1 MKLHSAFA
9 EQVKACGQLR
19 RVWLT
24 SFNIDIEFIETYVLP
39 TVLGAEIP
47 RTRMEYEALQLAL
60 TEQGI
65 DLRVFC
71 DRRFI
76 GADQNKRTALQVHGV
91 CTAQKPG
98 WSYPGVDA
106 DSLLHA
112 KVIYLEG
119 AQGRVLGAGSANL
132 TLSGWA
138 RNQEVFHFQPIDAF
152 SLYQSVKVF
161 FQALFNNVGTP
172 CPLENRRSSSFA
184 SAESSVQFCHS
195 FQRQPFLAQLLGERA
210 CHHLAVWSA
219 YLPKDLAQFV
229 SHLKRSYEQP
239 RMKVSLVPD
248 RLDGQFL
255 RTGWTEALGY
265 LLANDEL
272 RLRHN
277 PSTVDDRSPM
287 THAKLWKTST
297 HLAIGSWNFTRAGSN
312 SLLDSRGKRLP
323 GNNIEAGFILA
334 NNSAVESVLGPAMDT
349 SPASFLSAEALQAQ
363 ALQIPQNLPFD
374 IVVAFDWA
382 EQVYQLRGQWHT
394 AEEPDQ
400 GYRIKLPDIDVAI
413 ALGWKPRSRELR
425 ECKVPVANAHALL
438 SDHSFQVLKDGRVC
452 FVGMLLET
460 TPEFRRAQRYDDL
473 LGLVDAMAQIDIVPN
488 QDDVGFRVRESE
500 TGELQVDGG
509 SVDEDAGSSE
519 QDGSAPAHIS
529 YFRLFTASYQFAARL
544 HGLERLSALE
554 QWVFMRPGCL
564 QEWVDKTRQR
574 LSGSTPNVFDWFL
587 AQEVNG
593 LCKLALALR
602 HRLPKGDRKIALS
615 RWHTLK
621 VDMPPLP
628 AEANDDYRQTLEQ
641 EFGRLESKWGG
652 A

>member
-1 MKLHSAFA
+1 MKLHSAFS
-9 EQVKACGQLR
+9 EQVKACGRLR

-39 TVLGAEIP
+39 TVLGAETP

-60 TEQGI
+60 TEQQI

-91 CTAQKPG
+91 CTAQKTE
-98 WSYPGVDA
+98 WSYPGVGE

-119 AQGRVLGAGSANL
+119 EQGRVLGAGSANL

-138 RNQEVFHFQPIDAF
+138 RNQEVFHFQPINAL
-152 SLYQSVKVF
+152 SLYQSVKAF
-161 FQALFNNVGTP
+161 FQALFTNVGVP

-184 SAESSVQFCHS
+184 SAESAVRFCHS
-195 FQRQPFLAQLLGERA
+195 FQRQPFLVQLLGERA
-210 CHHLAVWSA
+210 CHHLAVWSP
-219 YLPKDLAQFV
+219 YLPKDLALFV
-229 SHLKRSYEQP
+229 SHLRSSYEQA

-255 RTGWTEALGY
+255 RTGWTEALGD

-277 PSTVDDRSPM
+277 PTTVDERTPM

-323 GNNIEAGFILA
+323 GNNIEAGFILP
-334 NNSAVESVLGPAMDT
+334 NNSAVESVLGATMDT
-349 SPASFLSAEALQAQ
+349 CPALFLSDEALQAQ
-363 ALQIPQNLPFD
+363 ALKIPQNLPFD
-374 IVVAFDWA
+374 IVVEFDWA
-382 EQVYQLRGQWHT
+382 EQVYQLRGQWHIGQ
-394 AEEPDQ
+394 EPDQ
-400 GYRIKLPDIDVAI
+400 GYRIKLPDIDAAF
-413 ALGWKPRSRELR
+413 ALDWKPRSHGLKACR
-425 ECKVPVANAHALL
+425 VPVAHVHALL
-438 SDHSFQVLKDGRVC
+438 FDHSFQVLKDGREC

-473 LGLVDAMAQIDIVPN
+473 VGLVDAMAQIDIVPN
-488 QDDVGFRVRESE
+488 QDDVGFRVRESA
-500 TGELQVDGG
+500 TGEPQVDGLSADLG
-509 SVDEDAGSSE
+509 AVASE
-519 QDGSAPAHIS
+519 QDGSDSAHIS

-544 HGLERLSALE
+544 RGVERLSVLE
-554 QWVFMRPGCL
+554 HWVFVRPGCL

-574 LSGSTPNVFDWFL
+574 LRGSTPNVFDWFL
-587 AQEVNG
+587 VQEVNA

-602 HRLPKGDRKIALS
+602 QRLPKDDSRIALS
-615 RWHTLK
+615 RWRTLK

-628 AEANDDYRQTLEQ
+628 AETNDDFRQMLEQ
-641 EFGRLESKWGG
+641 ELGGLESKWGG
-652 A
+652 T